1 MKKNISL
8 LVIGLML
15 MIAAPAHAQFFQW
28 GFKGGANISKISF
41 NKDNMGGFFFGPIVE
56 FNVPVLG
63 VGIDGAFLYDQ
74 RGVKSHANNFKQ
86 SGFDIPVN
94 LKYTLALTDMLGVYV
109 GLGPN
114 FYFNLKGNDGW
125 VHKRKAMIG
134 MNFGAGINLLRHL
147 QIGFNYNIP
156 FDRSG
161 HIDVSAME
169 RYANSSYPYKDIR
182 KNYKIRTWQISLAYL
197 F

>member
-74 RGVKSHANNFKQ
+74 
-86 SGFDIPVN
+86 
-94 LKYTLALTDMLGVYV
+94 
-109 GLGPN
+109 
-114 FYFNLKGNDGW
+114 
-125 VHKRKAMIG
+125 IG
-134 MNFGAGINLLRHL
+134 RAH
-147 QIGFNYNIP
+147 
-156 FDRSG
+156 
-161 HIDVSAME
+161 V
-169 RYANSSYPYKDIR
+169 
-182 KNYKIRTWQISLAYL
+182 
-197 F
+197 